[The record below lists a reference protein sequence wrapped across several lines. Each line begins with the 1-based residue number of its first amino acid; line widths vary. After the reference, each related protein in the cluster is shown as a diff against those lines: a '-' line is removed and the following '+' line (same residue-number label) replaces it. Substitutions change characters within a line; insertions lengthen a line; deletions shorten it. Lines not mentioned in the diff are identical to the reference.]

1 MKDTNSNEQNAG
13 AGSDHTEILELLTET
28 TDDFRLVIVPYIT
41 AVAVSNASEKIC
53 NLRLLAIKEMQRY
66 LWHYKKL
73 GYMPKLLC
81 AIARKKCEM
90 LLTLTTKAEIERL
103 MKPRC
108 PQYNGNRFI
117 PDEYSI
123 PEEELICWSETS
135 LRAPLNGAGYQRYM
149 ELFRQVFPDRSTA
162 LPV

>member
-1 MKDTNSNEQNAG
+1 MNDTNSNEQSA
-13 AGSDHTEILELLTET
+13 STSPCHTGILELLTET
-28 TDDFRLVIVPYIT
+28 TDDFQLVIIPYI
-41 AVAVSNASEKIC
+41 AAIAVSDDPERIC
-53 NLRLLAIKEMQRY
+53 DLRFWAIKEMQQY

-103 MKPRC
+103 VKPLC
-108 PQYNGNRFI
+108 PRYDGNRFI
-117 PDEYSI
+117 PDQYSI
-123 PEEELICWSETS
+123 PEEELICWNEAF
-135 LRAPLNGAGYQRYM
+135 LRAPLNEAAFKRYL
-149 ELFRQVFPDRSTA
+149 ELFRRVFPEESRA